1 MTISADEL
9 RRHLLGLPGVQER
22 ETWGHPTFRGAD
34 KLIATFAGPATA
46 IVKAGRADQAA
57 LIAEEPGTFGVAP
70 RAGRHGWLTVDLR
83 NVRADHV
90 GELVDE
96 AWQATA
102 PTKLLT
108 DRASGVSCT
117 PNQLFQLTN
126 PDRAGWRGADQE
138 RRDDVRIGR
147 PVNGLKSNS
156 RSVLVGSIS
165 E

>member
-22 ETWGHPTFRGAD
+22 ETWGHPNFRVAD
-34 KLIATFAGPATA
+34 KLIATFPGPATA

-70 RAGRHGWLTVDLR
+70 RVGCHGWLTVDLR
-83 NVRADHV
+83 NVRADHIR
-90 GELVDE
+90 ELVDE
-96 AWQATA
+96 AWPATA

-108 DRASGVSCT
+108 GRTSGVSCT
-117 PNQLFQLTN
+117 PNQLFQLTTAMG
-126 PDRAGWRGADQE
+126 RADQE

-147 PVNGLKSNS
+147 PVNRPVKGVKSNS
-156 RSVLVGSIS
+156 RSVLVGFIS